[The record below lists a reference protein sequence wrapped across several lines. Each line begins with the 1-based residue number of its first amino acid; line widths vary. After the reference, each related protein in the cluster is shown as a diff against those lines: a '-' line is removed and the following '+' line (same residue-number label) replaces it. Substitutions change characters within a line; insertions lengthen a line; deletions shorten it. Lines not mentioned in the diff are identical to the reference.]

1 MGKNPL
7 ITRFFKEIYNSRPP
21 VPRYVKTWDP
31 ATILA
36 YFDSHAS
43 ASLSLIQLARKTAT
57 LLALTTILRCSEL
70 TSIQKQSVIIT
81 ETEALFVLGNPR
93 KAQKSGA
100 LHKISVRSW
109 MDNKAIC
116 PANCLEQ
123 YLEATRPH
131 RYKDNESQLFI
142 GANKPHRL
150 VDGSIWIWPARGG
163 IDLRSLNETE
173 TEKHVL
179 YSVAQI
185 CPNKHDKLKLAFMKV
200 QQQKDGFHCGLFAI
214 ANENALAFQLN
225 PCEFLY
231 RHSELRSHFII
242 RTVVIGKCC
251 HSQLC
256 NLENVKIG
264 GLVFIFDVIYT
275 AAVKC
280 RSTLMT
286 LDSLKDLGQL
296 FNAKAAITGTI
307 QTANKF
313 LNP

>member
-1 MGKNPL
+1 
-7 ITRFFKEIYNSRPP
+7 
-21 VPRYVKTWDP
+21 
-31 ATILA
+31 
-36 YFDSHAS
+36 
-43 ASLSLIQLARKTAT
+43 
-57 LLALTTILRCSEL
+57 
-70 TSIQKQSVIIT
+70 
-81 ETEALFVLGNPR
+81 
-93 KAQKSGA
+93 
-100 LHKISVRSW
+100 